1 MSYHRE
7 IHNVR
12 THIAT
17 LRLALL
23 ALTLLAVF
31 MGWGWHNAPRV
42 PHRAHPAGPACRLAA
57 TGARGAAGE
66 RVCVCLLHLA
76 ATEPLAGG
84 RAAGLRPQRL
94 SPVGVV
100 TPAFRAQLTQDI
112 EERGRRGEL
121 LGRVRMAREA
131 PGAGFEPRRVEV
143 VRDGDAWVVW
153 LDLEIT
159 ESVRG
164 MNVKH
169 TQVRYP
175 LRVVRYDVDREKNPW
190 GLALAGFASAPA
202 RIDPDR
208 GRSAHERCSPLVTGA
223 GRSSALLGVPL
234 GADAIDEVPGSRG
247 LGPYTRSGWCC
258 RSARA
263 PGALSCP
270 RGAGRRA
277 G

>member
-12 THIAT
+12 THIVT

-23 ALTLLAVF
+23 AVTLLAVF
-31 MGWGWHNAPRV
+31 MGWGWHNAPRDLTAHIPPDLRSGSTQPAHEV
-42 PHRAHPAGPACRLAA
+42 PQANVYAFTYYIWQQLNRWREDGHQDY
-57 TGARGAAGE
+57 
-66 RVCVCLLHLA
+66 
-76 ATEPLAGG
+76 G
-84 RAAGLRPQRL
+84 RNVFRL
-94 SPVGVV
+94 SAFL
-100 TPAFRAQLTQDI
+100 TPAFRAQLTRDI

-121 LGRVRMAREA
+121 LGRVRSAREA
-131 PGAGFEPRRVEV
+131 GNAGFEPRRVEV

-190 GLALAGFASAPA
+190 GLALAGFASAPV
-202 RIDPDR
+202 RID
-208 GRSAHERCSPLVTGA
+208 
-223 GRSSALLGVPL
+223 
-234 GADAIDEVPGSRG
+234 ADAEEER
-247 LGPYTRSGWCC
+247 L
-258 RSARA
+258 
-263 PGALSCP
+263 
-270 RGAGRRA
+270 
-277 G
+277 

>member
-31 MGWGWHNAPRV
+31 MGWGWHNAPRYLTVHIPPDLRAGSLQPAHEV
-42 PHRAHPAGPACRLAA
+42 PQANVYAFAYYIWQQLHRWPEDGHQDY
-57 TGARGAAGE
+57 
-66 RVCVCLLHLA
+66 
-76 ATEPLAGG
+76 G
-84 RAAGLRPQRL
+84 RNVFRL
-94 SPVGVV
+94 SAFL
-100 TPAFRAQLTQDI
+100 TPAFRAQLTRDI

-121 LGRVRMAREA
+121 LGRVRTAREA
-131 PGAGFEPRRVEV
+131 VGAGFEPRRVEV

-202 RIDPDR
+202 RIDAD
-208 GRSAHERCSPLVTGA
+208 SQEERP
-223 GRSSALLGVPL
+223 
-234 GADAIDEVPGSRG
+234 
-247 LGPYTRSGWCC
+247 
-258 RSARA
+258 
-263 PGALSCP
+263 
-270 RGAGRRA
+270 
-277 G
+277 